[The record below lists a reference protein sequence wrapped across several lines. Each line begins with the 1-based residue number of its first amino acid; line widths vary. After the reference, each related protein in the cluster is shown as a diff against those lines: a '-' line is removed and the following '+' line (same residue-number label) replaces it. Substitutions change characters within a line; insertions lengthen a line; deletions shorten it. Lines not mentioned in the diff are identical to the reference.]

1 MSTQTDQVAASYKPW
16 PVTVDYADYYGAAT
30 IPGVIA
36 HIVST
41 GRGIFLLDN
50 EMAER
55 RITYGELDTRARQV
69 AHQLRQ
75 RGVRPGDRVCLLSTT
90 DEPLLM
96 ALFGTWYAGAA
107 VVVLPLPGRRQPIE
121 RYAADMRRRIEAAGA
136 TLVCVTDSFA
146 EEFGAAFTAAGGD
159 TEDGPVVVSL
169 GEVTAE
175 GGPVLDEPLPDDPD
189 ALALLQ
195 FTSGTTGPSR
205 AATITHRHLLGNTC
219 GIWTSYGVDPTD
231 PGMIWLPLH
240 HDMGIIGMIAVISRG
255 SDCVLLAPEHFL
267 NSPLCWLV
275 AASRYRV
282 AITTAPNF
290 AYALAGRLLRRSS
303 YELDLSSLRWALNGA
318 EPIDAASLEA
328 FVEAGARYGLNP
340 NSPCPVYGMAEATLA
355 VTLRP
360 PNTPVAVHWV
370 DGDELTRDGR
380 ATLVE
385 SGAPNARK
393 LVACGYP
400 VPGTEIVIRG
410 EDGTPLPEFTVGE
423 IEIDGPG
430 VMAGYWEN
438 KEATDL
444 VIVDGRLRTG
454 DLGYLSPDGLVICG
468 RRKDMIILNGRNL
481 YPEEFETEAERV
493 HGVRSGN
500 TIAFALPGTEHMV
513 LVAETN
519 RGAERAG
526 EVAANLLAELRRTM
540 AVPPTEIV
548 VCPPSTIPKT
558 SSGKRQRGLCRELY
572 LSGKLPVLATAGK
585 PARSKPAGSA

>member
-1 MSTQTDQVAASYKPW
+1 
-16 PVTVDYADYYGAAT
+16 
-30 IPGVIA
+30 
-36 HIVST
+36 
-41 GRGIFLLDN
+41 
-50 EMAER
+50 
-55 RITYGELDTRARQV
+55 
-69 AHQLRQ
+69 
-75 RGVRPGDRVCLLSTT
+75 
-90 DEPLLM
+90 
-96 ALFGTWYAGAA
+96 
-107 VVVLPLPGRRQPIE
+107 
-121 RYAADMRRRIEAAGA
+121 
-136 TLVCVTDSFA
+136 
-146 EEFGAAFTAAGGD
+146 
-159 TEDGPVVVSL
+159 
-169 GEVTAE
+169 
-175 GGPVLDEPLPDDPD
+175 
-189 ALALLQ
+189 
-195 FTSGTTGPSR
+195 
-205 AATITHRHLLGNTC
+205 
-219 GIWTSYGVDPTD
+219 
-231 PGMIWLPLH
+231 
-240 HDMGIIGMIAVISRG
+240 
-255 SDCVLLAPEHFL
+255 
-267 NSPLCWLV
+267 
-275 AASRYRV
+275 
-282 AITTAPNF
+282 
-290 AYALAGRLLRRSS
+290 
-303 YELDLSSLRWALNGA
+303 
-318 EPIDAASLEA
+318 
-328 FVEAGARYGLNP
+328 
-340 NSPCPVYGMAEATLA
+340 MAEATLA